1 MILDIV
7 ESIDGVPIRLTD
19 ERWGHILNG
28 HPLMSGYYERI
39 LSTIENPTFILRGNK
54 RSKIAVNNYGRKQW
68 LHVVYREINSNDD
81 FIVSAY
87 LKKEYNESSVIWQL
101 SS

>member
-19 ERWGHILNG
+19 ERWEHILEQ
-28 HPLMSGYYERI
+28 HPFISGYYEKI
-39 LSTIENPTFILRGNK
+39 LSTIESPTFVLRGHHH
-54 RSKIAVNNYGRKQW
+54 SKIAVNNYGRNRW
-68 LHVVYREINSNDD
+68 LHVVYRELSRTDG

-87 LKKEYNESSVIWQL
+87 FKKEYNENLVIWQL
-101 SS
+101 